1 MQILRSSCKKKKNNI
16 LGEDMEITEL
26 VKQAQMD
33 LLAELDRICKKWDIP
48 YFLTA
53 GTLIGAV
60 RHDGFIPWDD
70 DLDVGLL
77 RKYCDRLE
85 EACAKDL
92 DPAYYL
98 HCWKNDPNSPNCFY
112 KLKIKGTHYPE
123 QIAASSKMDDGIF
136 IDIFPFDN
144 APDSARLRKRHHRKR
159 VLLQKMLLLRARFDL
174 GGDSK
179 AKRLIYAFMKPV
191 AFMRSLDSWKKSFL
205 KLQNKYNH
213 LQTEEAVN
221 LCGAYSYYR
230 ESQSKTVLENL
241 TTHNFEGIPYSIPA
255 DYDTFLRRQYGNY
268 MQLPP
273 EDQRVGRH
281 FVTGIDFGNYKIRYK
296 APK

>member
-1 MQILRSSCKKKKNNI
+1 MRILPNSWKGNI
-16 LGEDMEITEL
+16 MGNIDL

-33 LLAELDRICKKWDIP
+33 LLAELDRLCKKWEIP

-98 HCWKNDPNSPNCFY
+98 HSWKSDPHSPHCFY
-112 KLKIKGTHYPE
+112 KLKIRGTHYPE
-123 QIAASSKMDDGIF
+123 EIAAGSKMDDGIF

-144 APDSARLRKRHHRKR
+144 APDDPKKRKSHHRKR
-159 VLLQKMLLLRARFDL
+159 VWLQKMLLLRADFDL
-174 GGDSK
+174 GGSSK
-179 AKRLIYAFMKPV
+179 VKRLIYAFMKLV
-191 AFMRSLDSWKKSFL
+191 AFSRSLEGWKKSFL

-213 LQTEEAVN
+213 LKTKEAVN

-230 ESQSKTVLENL
+230 ESQEVAVLEEL
-241 TTHNFEGIPYSIPA
+241 MPHAFEGIPYSIPK

-273 EDQRVGRH
+273 EEQRVGRH
-281 FVTGIDFGNYKIRYK
+281 NIVGLDFGDYTVRYK
-296 APK
+296 APN

>member
-1 MQILRSSCKKKKNNI
+1 
-16 LGEDMEITEL
+16 
-26 VKQAQMD
+26 MD
-33 LLAELDRICKKWDIP
+33 LLAELDQICKKWEIP

-60 RHDGFIPWDD
+60 RHSGFIPWDD

-85 EACAKDL
+85 EACAQDL

-98 HCWKNDPNSPNCFY
+98 HSWKTDPNSPNCFY

-123 QIAASSKMDDGIF
+123 QIAAKSNMDDGIF

-144 APDSARLRKRHHRKR
+144 APDDLRLRKRHHRKR
-159 VLLQKMLLLRARFDL
+159 VFLQKMLMLRARYDL
-174 GGDSK
+174 GGNSK
-179 AKRLIYAFMKPV
+179 AKRFVYALMRPV
-191 AFMRSLDSWKKSFL
+191 AFMRSLDSWRRSFQ
-205 KLQNKYNH
+205 KLQQQYCHSDTK
-213 LQTEEAVN
+213 EAVN
-221 LCGAYSYYR
+221 LCGAYAYER
-230 ESQSKTVLENL
+230 ETQSKAVLENL
-241 TTHNFEGIPYSIPA
+241 TTHEFEGIPYPIPV

-281 FVTGIDFGNYKIRYK
+281 NIVGLDFGDYTLRYK
-296 APK
+296 AQN

>member
-1 MQILRSSCKKKKNNI
+1 MGNI
-16 LGEDMEITEL
+16 DL

-33 LLAELDRICKKWDIP
+33 LLAELDRLCKKWEIP

-60 RHDGFIPWDD
+60 RHSGFIPWDD

-77 RKYCDRLE
+77 RRYCSRLE
-85 EACAKDL
+85 VACALEL

-98 HCWKNDPNSPNCFY
+98 HSWKSDPASPHCFY

-123 QIAASSKMDDGIF
+123 EIAANSKMDDGIF

-144 APDSARLRKRHHRKR
+144 APDEPRLRKRHNRQR
-159 VLLQKMLLLRARFDL
+159 VWLQKMLLLRARFDL
-174 GGDSK
+174 GGSSK
-179 AKRLIYAFMKPV
+179 VKRLIYTFMKPI
-191 AFMRSLDSWKKSFL
+191 AFSRSLDSWKRSFE
-205 KLQNKYNH
+205 KLQSRYNH
-213 LQTEEAVN
+213 LKTEEAVN
-221 LCGAYSYYR
+221 LCGAYSYDR
-230 ESQSKTVLENL
+230 ESQSKAILNDL
-241 TTHNFEGIPYSIPA
+241 TTHDFEGSPYSIPA

-273 EDQRVGRH
+273 EEQRVGRH
-281 FVTGIDFGNYKIRYK
+281 NITGLELGDYKIRYK

>member
-1 MQILRSSCKKKKNNI
+1 MGNI
-16 LGEDMEITEL
+16 DL

-33 LLAELDRICKKWDIP
+33 LLAELDRLCKKWDIP

-85 EACAKDL
+85 EACALDL

-98 HCWKNDPNSPNCFY
+98 HSWKSDPHSPHCFY

-123 QIAASSKMDDGIF
+123 EIAAGTKMDDGIF

-144 APDSARLRKRHHRKR
+144 APDDPKERKRHNRKR
-159 VLLQKMLLLRARFDL
+159 VWLQKMLLLRANFDL
-174 GGDSK
+174 GGNSK
-179 AKRLIYAFMKPV
+179 AKRLIYAFMKLV
-191 AFMRSLDSWKKSFL
+191 ALMRPLDGWKNSFL

-213 LQTEEAVN
+213 LKTKEAVN

-230 ESQSKTVLENL
+230 ESQEIAVLEEL
-241 TTHNFEGIPYSIPA
+241 MAHNFEGIPYSIPK

-273 EDQRVGRH
+273 EEQRVGRH
-281 FVTGIDFGNYKIRYK
+281 NIVGLDFGDYTIRYK
-296 APK
+296 APN

>member
-1 MQILRSSCKKKKNNI
+1 MQILHSSCNKKNKNT
-16 LGEDMEITEL
+16 GEAMETTEL
-26 VKQAQMD
+26 VKQAQLD

-60 RHDGFIPWDD
+60 RHNGFIPWDD

-85 EACAKDL
+85 EACAQDL

-98 HCWKNDPNSPNCFY
+98 HSWKTDPASPNCFY

-123 QIAASSKMDDGIF
+123 QIAAKSKMDDGIF

-144 APDSARLRKRHHRKR
+144 APDEPRKRKAHHRRR
-159 VLLQKMLLLRARFDL
+159 VWLQKMLLLRANFDL
-174 GGDSK
+174 GGNSK
-179 AKRLIYAFMKPV
+179 GKRFIYAFMRVV
-191 AFMRSLDSWKKSFL
+191 AYTRSLDGWKKRFR
-205 KLQNKYNH
+205 KLQEQYNH
-213 LQTEEAVN
+213 IDTKEAVN

-230 ESQSKTVLENL
+230 ESQEKTVLENL
-241 TTHNFEGIPYSIPA
+241 IPHDFEGIAYSIPA
-255 DYDTFLRRQYGNY
+255 DYDTFLRREYGNY

-273 EDQRVGRH
+273 EEQRVGRH
-281 FVTGIDFGNYKIRYK
+281 YVMDIDFGGYEIRYK
-296 APK
+296 SPN

>member
-1 MQILRSSCKKKKNNI
+1 MGNI
-16 LGEDMEITEL
+16 DL

-33 LLAELDRICKKWDIP
+33 LLAELDRLCKKWEIP

-98 HCWKNDPNSPNCFY
+98 HCWKSDPNSPHCFY

-123 QIAASSKMDDGIF
+123 EIAAGTKMDDGIF

-144 APDSARLRKRHHRKR
+144 APDDPKKRKSHHRKR
-159 VLLQKMLLLRARFDL
+159 VWLQKMLLLRARFDL
-174 GGDSK
+174 GGNSK
-179 AKRLIYAFMKPV
+179 AKRLIYAFMKPI
-191 AFMRSLDSWKKSFL
+191 AFSRSLNGWKKSFL

-213 LQTEEAVN
+213 LKTKEAVN

-230 ESQSKTVLENL
+230 ESQEVAVLEEL
-241 TTHNFEGIPYSIPA
+241 IPHTFEGIPYSIPKN
-255 DYDTFLRRQYGNY
+255 YDTFLRRQYGNY

-273 EDQRVGRH
+273 EEQRVGRH
-281 FVTGIDFGNYKIRYK
+281 NIVGLDFGDYTVRYK
-296 APK
+296 APN